1 MTVVLSARE
10 LTRHYEVSR
19 GLFKGHALVRA
30 LNGVSFELEA
40 GKTLAVVGESGC
52 GKSTLARA
60 LTLIEEPSS
69 GSLQIAGTEVNGA
82 DKAQR
87 KQLRR
92 DVQMVFQSPYAS
104 LNPRQKIGD
113 QLAEPLLINTS
124 LSKTERR
131 DKVQKMMQQVGLR
144 PEHYQ
149 RYPHMFSGGQR
160 QRIALARAMMLQPKV
175 LVADEPTSALDVSIQ
190 AQVLNLFMDLQKEFN
205 TAYVFI
211 SHNLAVV
218 RHVADQVLVMY
229 LGRPAEMGPK
239 EDIYEKPL
247 HEDRDQNDHRDW
259 HPKHPEQNRAHDGS
273 SSREFELT
281 DNSGRSMQGTR
292 VFFDPTSTVTQ
303 ATTEQGCEACE
314 ERTAQQGNEGPD
326 GGPGRNLRCCLGS
339 FLRSLLGLRGIL
351 TRLFIDLLDAGLG
364 LGLGQASTLGHQL
377 RQVGAILGS
386 HPAIGSQAA
395 DQDPAG
401 HAIGR
406 ILAYRDRAVATE

>member
-1 MTVVLSARE
+1 MAVVLSARE

-69 GSLQIAGTEVNGA
+69 GSLQIAGTEVKGA
-82 DKAQR
+82 SKSER

-124 LSKTERR
+124 LSKAERR
-131 DKVQKMMQQVGLR
+131 EKVQKMMEQVDLR

-190 AQVLNLFMDLQKEFN
+190 AQVLNLFMDLQNEFN

-239 EDIYEKPL
+239 EDIYERPL
-247 HEDRDQNDHRDW
+247 H
-259 HPKHPEQNRAHDGS
+259 PY
-273 SSREFELT
+273 
-281 DNSGRSMQGTR
+281 
-292 VFFDPTSTVTQ
+292 TQ
-303 ATTEQGCEACE
+303 ALLSATPAIHPDPLKPKIRIAGELPNPLNPPEGCAFHKRCPYATE
-314 ERTAQQGNEGPD
+314 
-326 GGPGRNLRCCLGS
+326 RC
-339 FLRSLLGLRGIL
+339 
-351 TRLFIDLLDAGLG
+351 AKEVP
-364 LGLGQASTLGHQL
+364 AL
-377 RQVGAILGS
+377 RQVS
-386 HPAIGSQAA
+386 TRQ
-395 DQDPAG
+395 
-401 HAIGR
+401 
-406 ILAYRDRAVATE
+406 VACHYAEQFL

>member
-1 MTVVLSARE
+1 MSEVVLTARD

-19 GLFKGHALVRA
+19 GLFKGYATVRA

-69 GSLQIAGTEVNGA
+69 GSLKIAGQEVAGA
-82 DKAQR
+82 GKRER

-113 QLAEPLLINTS
+113 QLAEPLLINTT
-124 LSKTERR
+124 LSRTERR
-131 DKVQKMMQQVGLR
+131 EKVQAMMQQVGLR

-239 EDIYEKPL
+239 ADIYDKPL
-247 HEDRDQNDHRDW
+247 H
-259 HPKHPEQNRAHDGS
+259 PY
-273 SSREFELT
+273 
-281 DNSGRSMQGTR
+281 
-292 VFFDPTSTVTQ
+292 TQ
-303 ATTEQGCEACE
+303 ALLSATPTIHPDPLKPKIRIAGELP
-314 ERTAQQGNEGPD
+314 NPLNPPD
-326 GGPGRNLRCCLGS
+326 GCAFHKRCPYATERCGREVPA
-339 FLRSLLGLRGIL
+339 F
-351 TRLFIDLLDAGLG
+351 
-364 LGLGQASTLGHQL
+364 
-377 RQVGAILGS
+377 RQVGTR
-386 HPAIGSQAA
+386 Q
-395 DQDPAG
+395 
-401 HAIGR
+401 
-406 ILAYRDRAVATE
+406 VACHYAEQFL

>member
-205 TAYVFI
+205 TAYVFN

-239 EDIYEKPL
+239 EDIYDKPL
-247 HEDRDQNDHRDW
+247 H
-259 HPKHPEQNRAHDGS
+259 PY
-273 SSREFELT
+273 
-281 DNSGRSMQGTR
+281 
-292 VFFDPTSTVTQ
+292 TQ
-303 ATTEQGCEACE
+303 ALLSATPAIHPDPLKPKIRIAGELP
-314 ERTAQQGNEGPD
+314 NPLNPPD
-326 GGPGRNLRCCLGS
+326 GCAFHKRCPYATERCGKEIPA
-339 FLRSLLGLRGIL
+339 F
-351 TRLFIDLLDAGLG
+351 
-364 LGLGQASTLGHQL
+364 
-377 RQVGAILGS
+377 RQVGTR
-386 HPAIGSQAA
+386 Q
-395 DQDPAG
+395 
-401 HAIGR
+401 
-406 ILAYRDRAVATE
+406 VACHYAEQFL

>member
-1 MTVVLSARE
+1 MAVVLTARE

-69 GSLQIAGTEVNGA
+69 GSLQIAGTEVKGA
-82 DKAQR
+82 SKSER

-124 LSKTERR
+124 LSKAERR
-131 DKVQKMMQQVGLR
+131 EKVQKMMEQVGLR

-160 QRIALARAMMLQPKV
+160 QRIALARAMMLQPKL

-247 HEDRDQNDHRDW
+247 H
-259 HPKHPEQNRAHDGS
+259 PY
-273 SSREFELT
+273 
-281 DNSGRSMQGTR
+281 
-292 VFFDPTSTVTQ
+292 TQ
-303 ATTEQGCEACE
+303 ALLSATPAIHPDPLKPKIRIAGELP
-314 ERTAQQGNEGPD
+314 NPLNPPD
-326 GGPGRNLRCCLGS
+326 GCAFHKRCPYATERC
-339 FLRSLLGLRGIL
+339 
-351 TRLFIDLLDAGLG
+351 AKEVP
-364 LGLGQASTLGHQL
+364 AL
-377 RQVGAILGS
+377 RQVTTR
-386 HPAIGSQAA
+386 Q
-395 DQDPAG
+395 
-401 HAIGR
+401 
-406 ILAYRDRAVATE
+406 VACHYAEQFL

>member
-1 MTVVLSARE
+1 MAVVLSARD

-60 LTLIEEPSS
+60 LTLIEQPTS
-69 GSLQIAGTEVNGA
+69 GSLRIAGTEVTGA
-82 DKAQR
+82 SKAER

-113 QLAEPLLINTS
+113 QLAEPLLINTA
-124 LSKTERR
+124 LNKAQRR
-131 DKVQKMMQQVGLR
+131 DRVQKMMEQVGLR

-190 AQVLNLFMDLQKEFN
+190 AQVLNLFMDMQQQYG
-205 TAYVFI
+205 TGYVFI

-218 RHVADQVLVMY
+218 RHVADDVLVMY

-239 EDIYEKPL
+239 ADIYEKPL
-247 HEDRDQNDHRDW
+247 H
-259 HPKHPEQNRAHDGS
+259 PY
-273 SSREFELT
+273 
-281 DNSGRSMQGTR
+281 
-292 VFFDPTSTVTQ
+292 TQ
-303 ATTEQGCEACE
+303 ALLSATPAIHPDPSKPRIRIAGELP
-314 ERTAQQGNEGPD
+314 NPLNPPD
-326 GGPGRNLRCCLGS
+326 GCAFHKRCPYATDRCANEVPA
-339 FLRSLLGLRGIL
+339 F
-351 TRLFIDLLDAGLG
+351 
-364 LGLGQASTLGHQL
+364 
-377 RQVGAILGS
+377 RQVETR
-386 HPAIGSQAA
+386 Q
-395 DQDPAG
+395 
-401 HAIGR
+401 
-406 ILAYRDRAVATE
+406 VACHYAEQFL

>member
-1 MTVVLSARE
+1 MSVVLTARE
-10 LTRHYEVSR
+10 LTRHYEVAQ
-19 GLFKGHALVRA
+19 GMFKPHATVRA

-52 GKSTLARA
+52 GKSTLARQ

-69 GSLQIAGTEVNGA
+69 GSLMIAGQEVAGA
-82 DKAQR
+82 SKEQR

-113 QLAEPLLINTS
+113 QLAEPLLINTT
-124 LSKTERR
+124 LTKAERR
-131 DKVQKMMQQVGLR
+131 EKVQAMMQQVGLR

-190 AQVLNLFMDLQKEFN
+190 AQVLNLFMDLQQQYQ

-218 RHVADQVLVMY
+218 RHVADDVLVMY

-239 EDIYEKPL
+239 EDLYHNPL
-247 HEDRDQNDHRDW
+247 HPYTQALLSATPTIKPDPDKPRI
-259 HPKHPEQNRAHDGS
+259 KIAG
-273 SSREFELT
+273 ELP
-281 DNSGRSMQGTR
+281 NPLNPPSGCPFHKRCPYATERCVTEVPAFRPVGTR
-292 VFFDPTSTVTQ
+292 HV
-303 ATTEQGCEACE
+303 ACHYAEQ
-314 ERTAQQGNEGPD
+314 
-326 GGPGRNLRCCLGS
+326 
-339 FLRSLLGLRGIL
+339 FLK
-351 TRLFIDLLDAGLG
+351 
-364 LGLGQASTLGHQL
+364 
-377 RQVGAILGS
+377 
-386 HPAIGSQAA
+386 
-395 DQDPAG
+395 
-401 HAIGR
+401 
-406 ILAYRDRAVATE
+406 

>member
-1 MTVVLSARE
+1 MSVVLTARD
-10 LTRHYEVSR
+10 LHRHYEVSQ
-19 GLFKGHALVRA
+19 GLFKGNATVRA

-69 GSLQIAGTEVNGA
+69 GSLQIAGREVAGA
-82 DKAQR
+82 SKADR

-113 QLAEPLLINTS
+113 QLGEPLLINTD
-124 LSKTERR
+124 LSRAERR
-131 DKVQKMMQQVGLR
+131 ERVQAMMSQVGLR

-190 AQVLNLFMDLQKEFN
+190 AQVLNLFMDLQAEFQ

-211 SHNLAVV
+211 SHNLSVV
-218 RHVADQVLVMY
+218 RHVADTVLVMY

-239 EDIYEKPL
+239 EAIYERPL
-247 HEDRDQNDHRDW
+247 H
-259 HPKHPEQNRAHDGS
+259 PY
-273 SSREFELT
+273 
-281 DNSGRSMQGTR
+281 
-292 VFFDPTSTVTQ
+292 TQ
-303 ATTEQGCEACE
+303 ALLSATPAIHPDPLKPKIRIAGELPNPLNPPSGCAFHKRCPYATERCAIEVPA
-314 ERTAQQGNEGPD
+314 
-326 GGPGRNLRCCLGS
+326 LRE
-339 FLRSLLGLRGIL
+339 
-351 TRLFIDLLDAGLG
+351 LDR
-364 LGLGQASTLGHQL
+364 
-377 RQVGAILGS
+377 RQVAC
-386 HPAIGSQAA
+386 HHAEQFVAA
-395 DQDPAG
+395 
-401 HAIGR
+401 
-406 ILAYRDRAVATE
+406 

>member
-60 LTLIEEPSS
+60 LTLIEELSS

-247 HEDRDQNDHRDW
+247 H
-259 HPKHPEQNRAHDGS
+259 PY
-273 SSREFELT
+273 
-281 DNSGRSMQGTR
+281 
-292 VFFDPTSTVTQ
+292 TQ
-303 ATTEQGCEACE
+303 ALLSATPAIHPDPLKPKIRIAGELP
-314 ERTAQQGNEGPD
+314 NPLNPPD
-326 GGPGRNLRCCLGS
+326 GCAFHKRCPYATERCGKEIPA
-339 FLRSLLGLRGIL
+339 F
-351 TRLFIDLLDAGLG
+351 
-364 LGLGQASTLGHQL
+364 
-377 RQVGAILGS
+377 RQVGTR
-386 HPAIGSQAA
+386 Q
-395 DQDPAG
+395 
-401 HAIGR
+401 
-406 ILAYRDRAVATE
+406 VACHYAEQFL